1 MPKRMTFSK
10 FVFLWLL
17 LVAVG
22 TLIYPPIYKVY
33 LFYSTPLFEPV
44 ALSLLGIVTQPIL
57 AMSFLVLALFRSF
70 MFLFCCWILFR
81 HSKLIPPV
89 KLQDTQ
95 TAFSGI
101 GFGALFFMFA
111 FGMTLPQAANRSLV
125 FLCGFVGLVVLLF
138 AYREKRDSIIRE
150 DRSEQVRREQV
161 ASYHRLSL

>member
-1 MPKRMTFSK
+1 
-10 FVFLWLL
+10 
-17 LVAVG
+17 
-22 TLIYPPIYKVY
+22 
-33 LFYSTPLFEPV
+33 
-44 ALSLLGIVTQPIL
+44 
-57 AMSFLVLALFRSF
+57 

-161 ASYHRLSL
+161 ASYHRLRL